1 MNTKKII
8 AEKAS
13 QWWRERIE
21 QPNPADKNVSDSMK
35 GVVELGTFLATPS
48 QENLEYFIDCL
59 EQRILFA
66 LENSSGEVI
75 LASKYGPD
83 GILDEAA
90 EEAGVHRMAF
100 PWGVVMWITPKN
112 VMVRNGEG
120 AEVQTIYT
128 ID

>member
-83 GILDEAA
+83 GILDDINQTDSNS
-90 EEAGVHRMAF
+90 
-100 PWGVVMWITPKN
+100 ITCFCI
-112 VMVRNGEG
+112 V
-120 AEVQTIYT
+120 
-128 ID
+128 D